1 MRLLLQWTT
10 VSTMSTKHLLIC
22 AGIVY
27 WFATAFGLRAD
38 VLVMQNGDRYSGKVL
53 AVSADTVVLNSEILG
68 KINVP
73 RRKVANLAFG
83 TNAAAPQATDV
94 LAPAAVNAPAAA
106 APPALV
112 LAGTNLDLSA
122 ALRQLGANTNFIGQ
136 IRQQMFAGNPQ
147 AAGRFDEMVNGLFTG
162 QMNLDDLRRQAQSSA
177 AQLRALKRELGP
189 DADDALDGYLK
200 ILDAFVN
207 EAPAGPAN
215 QPPAP

>member
-1 MRLLLQWTT
+1 
-10 VSTMSTKHLLIC
+10 MSTKHLLIC

-83 TNAAAPQATDV
+83 TNAAAPQATAV

-147 AAGRFDEMVNGLFTG
+147 AAGRFDEMVNG
-162 QMNLDDLRRQAQSSA
+162 
-177 AQLRALKRELGP
+177 
-189 DADDALDGYLK
+189 
-200 ILDAFVN
+200 
-207 EAPAGPAN
+207 
-215 QPPAP
+215 